1 MAHLY
6 RMTEWE
12 TATGKWICND
22 VEELGTDAGK
32 WYTPARLLKIS
43 YEDFILLLIND
54 FKVDHIKYLRES
66 NVLVYW
72 WNDITTCR
80 KFKNYINAIAR
91 KKQFIVGV

>member
-6 RMTEWE
+6 RMSEWE
-12 TATGKWICND
+12 TPTGKWMCND

-32 WYTPARLLKIS
+32 WWTAARVLGIS
-43 YEDFILLLIND
+43 TTDFVLLLINE
-54 FKVDHIKYLRES
+54 FKVSHIKYLRDS

-72 WNDITTCR
+72 WNDIAACR

-91 KKQFIVGV
+91 KKQFIVGE